1 MKRFFYL
8 FLVGI
13 LLIGCQDRMT
23 YQKDSLEEEPITKAE
38 GLSKASLIDK
48 PYTFL
53 SEKDSTIWTNVISLE
68 DKFQACEIPEE
79 VLNIMTTEALV
90 RTFFKYPLNVIY
102 SAYDNPLDAIELIF
116 KNSALHRELADRDD
130 AATVLL
136 KYFARTS
143 IDKSTKRTISNKS
156 DFDLTY
162 VNEIFLEYFLASR
175 LVPDLYNEENEP
187 LLRDITTR
195 KIHERRADTK
205 SFSEVSVQPLV
216 LILGEDPD
224 ESRISDVNTPVEP
237 LRASNWTWYSVFNK
251 PISVEHNRA
260 ELTDDEIF
268 DLLLYYYSLFP
279 NSIVSSNPSNSYNSN
294 GYAWLIKEGLNVPY
308 SPNPTMNNSWVRDVY
323 DLSGNH
329 QIESLFSGDIYELC
343 SESDAEVIFYEDTNR
358 SAIKLPSG
366 KYRSKWANGPLM
378 EHYPDECPYMPST
391 KKYYK
396 KSTTPLPSLIS
407 GQAQVIIN
415 HAENYSFQPIP
426 ERSVSI
432 QWSVENITTHN
443 TSSFVLSN
451 PNSSTCTITFFEVA
465 AYKIHLDVYLIDE
478 YLNSHLI
485 IAQEKNITSY
495 AS

>member
-1 MKRFFYL
+1 MKCLYSL

-13 LLIGCQDRMT
+13 LLIGCQDYIS
-23 YQKDSLEEEPITKAE
+23 YQKDSLEEEPITKAD

-53 SEKDSTIWTNVISLE
+53 SEKNSQIWTDVISLE
-68 DKFQACEIPEE
+68 DKFHTCEIPEE
-79 VLNIMTTEALV
+79 ILNRMTTDALV
-90 RTFFKYPLNVIY
+90 RTFLKYPLNVIY
-102 SAYDNPLDAIELIF
+102 SAYDNPLGAIELIF

-205 SFSEVSVQPLV
+205 TFSEVSVQPLV

-224 ESRISDVNTPVEP
+224 EHDGPFDSPEGQ
-237 LRASNWTWYSVFNK
+237 LRTSNWTWYSVFGK
-251 PISVEHNRA
+251 SIYVENNRT
-260 ELTDDEIF
+260 ELTDYEKYA
-268 DLLLYYYSLFP
+268 LLDYYYSRYP
-279 NSIVSSNPSNSYNSN
+279 NSIVSSIPSNRYNAN
-294 GYAWLIKEGLNVPY
+294 GYAWLIREGLSAPY
-308 SPNPTMNNSWVRDVY
+308 SINPTTNNTWVMDVY
-323 DLSGNH
+323 NSNIH
-329 QIESLFSGDIYELC
+329 QIESLFSDDIYESC
-343 SESDAEVIFYEDTNR
+343 DESDAEVIYYPSSHH
-358 SAIKLPSG
+358 SAIKVPSG
-366 KYRSKWANGPLM
+366 KYVSKWADGPLM
-378 EHYPDECPYMPST
+378 EHYPNDCPYAET
-391 KKYYK
+391 TLHFYRKK
-396 KSTTPLPSLIS
+396 TTIPSLIS
-407 GQAQVIIN
+407 GEAQVLIN
-415 HAENYSFQPIP
+415 NVKNYSFQPVP
-426 ERSVSI
+426 GRSVSI
-432 QWSVENITTHN
+432 QWSVENISTHN

-451 PNSSTCTITFFEVA
+451 ATSSTCSITFLEVA
-465 AYKIHLDVYLIDE
+465 AYVIHLDVYLIDE
-478 YLNSHLI
+478 FQNSHLI
-485 IAQEKNITSY
+485 ITKDKAITSY